1 MFTRSQTR
9 PRHAQKRRR
18 TALGGMLRLQTALV
32 AVCLSAG
39 ILPAATAPVA
49 AADPLDIPPAVDPGT
64 PVFKGSANPVPD
76 APVAFDPT
84 KNMLGSIYDADV
96 AAGGD
101 SFWLDRVLERPF
113 KDTSAGERTLLTR
126 GRALYMYTH
135 NPSVLGFVG
144 QGTGANGGGGYAYR
158 QPPTTGTVAL
168 YTIGIS
174 GATLAETTAQRLQ
187 YPSYFTSL
195 YTGGGLSV
203 AGAEV
208 HHLQRHRGHRPD
220 ASRTPG
226 PRRRR
231 GRSPPSRRSPR
242 PPPPTARS

>member
-1 MFTRSQTR
+1 
-9 PRHAQKRRR
+9 
-18 TALGGMLRLQTALV
+18 MLRLQTALV
-32 AVCLSAG
+32 AICLSAG

-135 NPSVLGFVG
+135 NPSVLGFAG

-158 QPPTTGTVAL
+158 QPPTTGTVAAC
-168 YTIGIS
+168 T
-174 GATLAETTAQRLQ
+174 R
-187 YPSYFTSL
+187 
-195 YTGGGLSV
+195 
-203 AGAEV
+203 
-208 HHLQRHRGHRPD
+208 
-220 ASRTPG
+220 SRS
-226 PRRRR
+226 RA
-231 GRSPPSRRSPR
+231 RRSPR
-242 PPPPTARS
+242 RPPSGSSTRATSRRSSPAAGLSRRASGSSSPTTTSRSPT